1 MVQIYDSKGI
11 AHNPLFRNRLGN
23 QARAGDFEDIFFERL
38 DCVKEEHPELM
49 TSIEDVIEEY
59 GVFRS
64 FWQKVDLEAVNEGA
78 SLDVIDT
85 TKQVEKN
92 ESSWC

>member
-1 MVQIYDSKGI
+1 
-11 AHNPLFRNRLGN
+11 
-23 QARAGDFEDIFFERL
+23 
-38 DCVKEEHPELM
+38 M

-78 SLDVIDT
+78 SLDVIYT
-85 TKQVEKN
+85 PQTGGE
-92 ESSWC
+92 E